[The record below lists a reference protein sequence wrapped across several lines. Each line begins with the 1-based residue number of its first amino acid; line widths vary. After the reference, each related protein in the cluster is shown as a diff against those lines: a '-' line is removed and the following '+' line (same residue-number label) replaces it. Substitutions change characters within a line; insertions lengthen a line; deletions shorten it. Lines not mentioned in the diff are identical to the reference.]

1 MFRDNTK
8 ELKANFYMDG
18 FLNLNKPVGFTSHDC
33 VAKLRRLLNTR
44 RIGHAGTLDP
54 LATGVLPIAV
64 GRATRLLQFLRSD
77 KAYRAVIRFGV
88 STTTDDLEGE
98 ILNQQS
104 VPHLDLATVKIALQ
118 QFQGIIQQV
127 PPIYSA
133 IQVDGKRLYDLAR
146 SGKNVEV
153 PTRTVEVSEIKIV
166 DWHSGEFPELE
177 IDIACGGGTY
187 IRAIARDLGT
197 ALQTFGTL
205 VNLIR
210 TQSSGFDLEN
220 SLTLEQLEDQLQQN
234 IFQPVLPDEVLAHL
248 EAIAL
253 SPTLAKRWGQG
264 QRIAPYDL
272 PETFTTSRAPLRIH
286 TETGTFLGIGQLTDP
301 PTGTILTAHIVFLD
315 SAEL

>member
-1 MFRDNTK
+1 
-8 ELKANFYMDG
+8 MDG

-98 ILNQQS
+98 ILNQQP
-104 VPHLDLATVKIALQ
+104 VPHLELPSVKTALQ
-118 QFQGIIQQV
+118 QFQGTIQQV

-146 SGKNVEV
+146 SGKTVEV

-166 DWHSGEFPELE
+166 SWQPGDFPELE

-220 SLTLEQLEDQLQQN
+220 SLTLEQLEEQLQQDT
-234 IFQPVLPDEVLAHL
+234 FQPVLPDEVLGHL
-248 EAIAL
+248 EAIVLA
-253 SPTLAKRWGQG
+253 PTLAKRWCQG

-272 PETFTTSRAPLRIH
+272 PETFTISRAPLRIY
-286 TETGTFLGIGQLTDP
+286 TETATFLGIGQLTDP
-301 PTGTILTAHIVFLD
+301 PTGTILTARIVFLD

>member
-1 MFRDNTK
+1 
-8 ELKANFYMDG
+8 MDG
-18 FLNLNKPVGFTSHDC
+18 FLNLNKPIGFTSHDC

-98 ILNQQS
+98 IIHQQP
-104 VPHLDLATVKIALQ
+104 VPHLDLARVKTALH
-118 QFQGIIQQV
+118 QFQGNIQQV

-146 SGKNVEV
+146 SGKTAEV
-153 PTRTVEVSEIKIV
+153 PSRTVEISAIQIV
-166 DWHSGEFPELE
+166 DWQPGEFPELE

-197 ALQTFGTL
+197 ALHTFGTL
-205 VNLIR
+205 ANLIR

-220 SLTLEQLEDQLQQN
+220 SLTLEQLEDQLQHDP
-234 IFQPVLPDEVLAHL
+234 FHPVLPDEVLAHL

-253 SPTLAKRWGQG
+253 SPILAKRWCQG

-272 PETFTTSRAPLRIH
+272 PATFTTSRDPLRIH

-301 PTGTILTAHIVFLD
+301 PTGTILTARIVFLD
-315 SAEL
+315 SADL

>member
-1 MFRDNTK
+1 
-8 ELKANFYMDG
+8 MDG

-77 KAYRAVIRFGV
+77 KAYRAIVRFGV
-88 STTTDDLEGE
+88 SSTTDDLEGE
-98 ILNQQS
+98 ILNQQP
-104 VPHLDLATVKIALQ
+104 VPHLDLAEVKVALQ
-118 QFQGIIQQV
+118 QFQGTIQQV

-146 SGKNVEV
+146 SGKLVEV
-153 PTRTVEVSEIKIV
+153 PTRTVEVTEIKIV
-166 DWHSGEFPELE
+166 NWYPGDFPELE

-210 TQSSGFDLEN
+210 TNSSGFDLEN

-234 IFQPVLPDEVLAHL
+234 IFQPILPDEVLGHL

-253 SPTLAKRWGQG
+253 SPTLAKRWCQG

-272 PETFTTSRAPLRIH
+272 PETFTTSRAPLRIY

-301 PTGTILTAHIVFLD
+301 PTGTILTARIVFTD
-315 SAEL
+315 IQGAGDRSQG

>member
-1 MFRDNTK
+1 
-8 ELKANFYMDG
+8 MDG

-33 VAKLRRLLNTR
+33 IAKLRRLLNTR

-54 LATGVLPIAV
+54 LATGVLSIAV

-98 ILNQQS
+98 ILNQQ
-104 VPHLDLATVKIALQ
+104 PAPDLNLPTVKTALQ
-118 QFQGIIQQV
+118 QFQGTIQQV

-146 SGKNVEV
+146 SGKTVEV
-153 PTRTVEVSEIKIV
+153 PTRTVEVTEIKIV
-166 DWHSGEFPELE
+166 NWQPGDFPELE

-205 VNLIR
+205 TTLIR
-210 TQSSGFDLEN
+210 TQSSGFDLNN
-220 SLTLEQLEDQLQQN
+220 SLTLEQLEGQLQQDA
-234 IFQPVLPDEVLAHL
+234 FQPILPDAMLGHL

-253 SPTLAKRWGQG
+253 SPILAKRWCQG

-272 PETFTTSRAPLRIH
+272 PDTFTISRAPLRIY

-301 PTGTILTAHIVFLD
+301 PTGTILTARVVFL
-315 SAEL
+315 EGVNMEG

>member
-54 LATGVLPIAV
+54 LAIGVLPIAV

-104 VPHLDLATVKIALQ
+104 VLHLDLASVKIALQ
-118 QFQGIIQQV
+118 QFQGTIQQV

-146 SGKNVEV
+146 SGGNVEV
-153 PTRTVEVSEIKIV
+153 PTRTVEVSDIKIV
-166 DWHSGEFPELE
+166 SWQPGEFPELE

-205 VNLIR
+205 ANLTR
-210 TQSSGFDLEN
+210 TQSNGFDLEN
-220 SLTLEQLEDQLQQN
+220 SLTLEQLEEQLQQQTL
-234 IFQPVLPDEVLAHL
+234 QPVWPDEVLEHL

-253 SPTLAKRWGQG
+253 SPTLAKRWCQG

-301 PTGTILTAHIVFLD
+301 PTGTILTARIVFLD

>member
-1 MFRDNTK
+1 
-8 ELKANFYMDG
+8 MDG

-77 KAYRAVIRFGV
+77 KAYRAIVRFGV
-88 STTTDDLEGE
+88 SSTTDDLEGE
-98 ILNQQS
+98 ILNQQP
-104 VPHLDLATVKIALQ
+104 VPHLDLAEVKVALQ
-118 QFQGIIQQV
+118 QFQGTIQQV

-146 SGKNVEV
+146 SGKLVEV
-153 PTRTVEVSEIKIV
+153 PTRTVEVTEIKIV
-166 DWHSGEFPELE
+166 NWYPGDFPELE

-205 VNLIR
+205 VNLVR

-220 SLTLEQLEDQLQQN
+220 SLTLEQLEDQLQQTT
-234 IFQPVLPDEVLAHL
+234 IQPVLPDEVLGHL

-253 SPTLAKRWGQG
+253 SPTLAKRWCQG

-272 PETFTTSRAPLRIH
+272 PETFTNSRAPLRIY

-301 PTGTILTAHIVFLD
+301 PTGTILTARIVFTD
-315 SAEL
+315 IQGAGDRSQG

>member
-1 MFRDNTK
+1 
-8 ELKANFYMDG
+8 MDG

-77 KAYRAVIRFGV
+77 KAYRAIIRFGIN
-88 STTTDDLEGE
+88 TTTDDLEGE
-98 ILNQQS
+98 ILNQQP
-104 VPHLDLATVKIALQ
+104 VPHLNLADVKTTLQ
-118 QFQGIIQQV
+118 QFQGTIQQV

-146 SGKNVEV
+146 SGKTADV
-153 PTRTVEVSEIKIV
+153 PARTVDVSDIKIV
-166 DWHSGEFPELE
+166 NWQPGEFPELE
-177 IDIACGGGTY
+177 IAIACGGGTY

-205 VNLIR
+205 TNLIR

-220 SLTLEQLEDQLQQN
+220 SLTLNQLEEQLQPQT
-234 IFQPVLPDEVLAHL
+234 FQPILPDEVLGHL

-253 SPTLAKRWGQG
+253 PPPLAQRWSQG

-286 TETGTFLGIGQLTDP
+286 TETGAFLGIGQLTDP
-301 PTGTILTAHIVFLD
+301 PTGTVLTARIVFLD
-315 SAEL
+315 SAEAYRQE